1 MHTGRSA
8 PDDRA
13 IVSADINS
21 EPSFLYQNRK
31 DKSVSHKQSER
42 QNLDTLTAECIQEQD
57 RCQQG
62 AERGAE
68 QHLEPARFKNCAKRE
83 HERENTTG
91 RQDVRNTVVRESSEG
106 GES

>member
-42 QNLDTLTAECIQEQD
+42 QNFGYTD
-57 RCQQG
+57 
-62 AERGAE
+62 
-68 QHLEPARFKNCAKRE
+68 
-83 HERENTTG
+83 
-91 RQDVRNTVVRESSEG
+91 S
-106 GES
+106 

>member
-62 AERGAE
+62 ERGAE
-68 QHLEPARFKNCAKRE
+68 QHLEPARFKNSAKRE
-83 HERENTTG
+83 HEKENTTG
-91 RQDVRNTVVRESSEG
+91 RQEQDWCQQGAELAV
-106 GES
+106 